1 LIQDSESAP
10 VKTSRL
16 SGRVAVVTGGSRG
29 IGLAVAQLLRRQG
42 ASVAVVGTNEKNLR
56 DAVDVLGKESAPG
69 RIESLAADVR
79 DFAQMDA
86 AMARTASSLGGI
98 DIVVNNAGV
107 GVFKPVAEMSA
118 EEFRLMFDTNVA
130 GIFNTSRAA
139 LPHLKA
145 RGGGWVINISSL
157 SGTNPFPGG
166 AAYCAT
172 KAAVNAFSEAF
183 MQEVRHDGVRVAYV
197 SPGSVDTTFG
207 RGARDKSSWA
217 LQPEDVAQ
225 VVCDLLAYPGR
236 SLPSRVEIRPSQPPR
251 KG

>member
-1 LIQDSESAP
+1 MSTLIG
-10 VKTSRL
+10 K
-16 SGRVAVVTGGSRG
+16 VAIVTGGSRG
-29 IGLAVAQLLRRQG
+29 IGLATARLLRREG
-42 ASVAVVGTNEKNLR
+42 ASVAVVGANAANLR
-56 DAVDVLGKESAPG
+56 GAAETLNADPGPG
-69 RIESLAADVR
+69 RVEAVAGDVR
-79 DFAQMDA
+79 DFNQMVA
-86 AMARTASSLGGI
+86 AMASTASALGGI

-107 GVFKPVAEMSA
+107 GVFKPVAEMSVD
-118 EEFRLMFDTNVA
+118 EWRLMFDTNIT

-139 LPHLKA
+139 LPYLRA
-145 RGGGWVINISSL
+145 RGGGWVINVSSL
-157 SGTNPFPGG
+157 SGSNPFPGG

-207 RGARDKSSWA
+207 GGARDKSAWA

-225 VVCDLLAYPGR
+225 VIGDLVAHPGR
-236 SLPSRVEIRPSQPPR
+236 SLPSRVEIRPSRPPR

>member
-1 LIQDSESAP
+1 MMSL
-10 VKTSRL
+10 L
-16 SGRVAVVTGGSRG
+16 SGKVAVITGGSRG
-29 IGLAVAQLLRRQG
+29 IGLATARRLRTDG
-42 ASVAVVGTNEKNLR
+42 ASVAILGTNAAGLR
-56 DAVDVLGKESAPG
+56 AAAEALASDGGAG
-69 RIESLAADVR
+69 RVECVAADVR
-79 DFAQMDA
+79 DYGEMEA
-86 AMARTASSLGGI
+86 AMARVSSALEGI

-107 GVFKPVAEMSA
+107 GVFKPVADLSMDEW
-118 EEFRLMFDTNVA
+118 RLMFDTNIT

-139 LPHLKA
+139 LPYLRA
-145 RGGGWVINISSL
+145 RGGGWVINVSSL
-157 SGTNPFPGG
+157 SGTNPFAGG

-207 RGARDKSSWA
+207 GGTRDKSGWA

-225 VVCDLLAYPGR
+225 VIADLVAFPGR

>member
-1 LIQDSESAP
+1 MS
-10 VKTSRL
+10 TL
-16 SGRVAVVTGGSRG
+16 SGKVAIVTGGSRG
-29 IGLAVAQLLRRQG
+29 IGLAAARLLRREG
-42 ASVAVVGTNEKNLR
+42 ASVAVVGTNSAHLR
-56 DAVDVLGKESAPG
+56 TAVDTLTADEGAG
-69 RIESLAADVR
+69 RVEAVAADVR
-79 DFAQMDA
+79 DSGQMEA
-86 AMARTASSLGGI
+86 AMASTVSALGGI
-98 DIVVNNAGV
+98 DIVINNAGV
-107 GVFKPVAEMSA
+107 GIFKPVAEMSVD
-118 EEFRLMFDTNVA
+118 EWRLMFDTNIT

-139 LPHLKA
+139 LPYLRA
-145 RGGGWVINISSL
+145 RGGGWVINVSSL

-197 SPGSVDTTFG
+197 SPGSVDTSFG
-207 RGARDKSSWA
+207 GGTRDKSGWA

-225 VVCDLLAYPGR
+225 VIGDLVAYPGR

>member
-1 LIQDSESAP
+1 MSTLLG
-10 VKTSRL
+10 K
-16 SGRVAVVTGGSRG
+16 VAIVTGGSRG
-29 IGLAVAQLLRRQG
+29 IGLAVARLLRREG
-42 ASVAVVGTNEKNLR
+42 ASVAVVGGNADNLR
-56 DAVDVLGKESAPG
+56 SAAETLNAATGPG
-69 RIESLAADVR
+69 RVEAVAADVR
-79 DFAQMDA
+79 DYDQMVA
-86 AMARTASSLGGI
+86 AMASTAAALGGI

-107 GVFKPVAEMSA
+107 GIFKPVAEMSV
-118 EEFRLMFDTNVA
+118 EEWRLMFDTNIT

-139 LPHLKA
+139 LPYLRA
-145 RGGGWVINISSL
+145 RGGGWVINVSSL
-157 SGTNPFPGG
+157 SGSNPFPGG

-207 RGARDKSSWA
+207 GGARDKSGWA

-225 VVCDLLAYPGR
+225 VIGDLVAHPGR

>member
-1 LIQDSESAP
+1 MSTLLG
-10 VKTSRL
+10 K
-16 SGRVAVVTGGSRG
+16 VAIITGGSRG
-29 IGLAVAQLLRRQG
+29 IGLAAARLLRREG
-42 ASVAVVGTNEKNLR
+42 ASVAVVGGNAANLR
-56 DAVDVLGKESAPG
+56 AAADTLNADTGPG
-69 RIESLAADVR
+69 RVEAVAADVR
-79 DFAQMDA
+79 DFSQMVA
-86 AMARTASSLGGI
+86 AMASTASALGGI

-107 GVFKPVAEMSA
+107 GIFKPVAEMSV
-118 EEFRLMFDTNVA
+118 EEWRLMFDTNIT

-139 LPHLKA
+139 LPYLRA
-145 RGGGWVINISSL
+145 RGGGWVINVSSL

-207 RGARDKSSWA
+207 GGARDKSGWA

-225 VVCDLLAYPGR
+225 VIGDLVAYPGR
-236 SLPSRVEIRPSQPPR
+236 SLPSRVEIRPSRPPR